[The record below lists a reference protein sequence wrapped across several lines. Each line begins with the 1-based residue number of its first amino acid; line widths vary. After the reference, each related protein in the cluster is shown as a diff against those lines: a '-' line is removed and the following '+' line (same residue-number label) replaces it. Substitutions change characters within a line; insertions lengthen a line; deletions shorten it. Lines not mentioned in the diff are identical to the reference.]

1 MNQVI
6 IHYETIADVILKM
19 ENMQK
24 ILRDN
29 FHKINELLLN
39 LPELQNSSEKET
51 LLQIIETSR
60 RKLQVFESGD
70 SSIKTSVESRE
81 KSFANSHSN
90 IQLTES
96 KDSSQNDSSLSKNL
110 KDSQPTPIGIPQVA
124 ITIQTDNHDPVPLQ
138 LGGDSSK
145 DVLKKNPDTVIQL
158 SNTAPAGHEKDIPV
172 KEPSPD
178 SKLKQPQTLAA
189 NKPESNVIQK
199 TEQDD
204 VTSKEAAVPKP
215 NPTTGIAVP
224 KRQANLK
231 STAEKQ
237 DIPKTTK
244 AVDKKFDWKNITI
257 QQIIKSK
264 YFTESAMPSAS
275 GNTGSV
281 GKLNESPGLLFH
293 PHSIAIQYWNSLY
306 SILTTLIVIYL
317 PLCLACPSTLGYPLY
332 TLSILSTI
340 TLLMDSILKYRT
352 GVFIG
357 KHLETDPKKIF
368 EHHIKNYSISFDLL
382 VIIPWVFI
390 ADAVAAGSTFD
401 SIYAVRLL
409 SLINVL
415 PFVENLFSKRRV
427 AYLSTT
433 MTNYIRLHGINAALI
448 DSIMILI
455 AMIFY
460 WHWNACSVMILR
472 KLKIS
477 EQVLF
482 NTDYDEYSAAVF
494 SAAGE
499 MLANGWGASLPGTN
513 VDRWLTVFNMIVS
526 ATFLA
531 LFIGNISAFMIGL
544 DSSGKRFN
552 ELIEEVNQYIK
563 FKGFG
568 DHLKDR
574 IIKYYQFKYSDG
586 KYFDENRILMELN
599 QPLKQYIAL
608 RECQD
613 LIVKVP
619 FFKDGDKFFIA
630 QVVMILKV
638 NYYLPGDYVIE
649 EGTTGDQMYFIAS
662 GQVEAIVNGVARAK
676 LSPGSFFGEIAL
688 LFGRMKRTASIR
700 AFTHCRLYSLS
711 RKDLNSILELNPS
724 MADRMKQVASER
736 LAQDEKAKATKAKEE
751 QEKQK
756 ILKELEAKSK
766 A

>member
-29 FHKINELLLN
+29 FHKINELLPN

-60 RKLQVFESGD
+60 RKFQAIESGD
-70 SSIKTSVESRE
+70 NSIKTSVESRE
-81 KSFANSHSN
+81 KSLVDSHSN

-96 KDSSQNDSSLSKNL
+96 KDSSQNDSCLPKNL

-138 LGGDSSK
+138 LRGESSK
-145 DVLKKNPDTVIQL
+145 DVLKKNPEIVIQL
-158 SNTAPAGHEKDIPV
+158 SNTAPTGHEKDIPV

-178 SKLKQPQTLAA
+178 SKLKQPQTLATT
-189 NKPESNVIQK
+189 KPESTVIQK
-199 TEQDD
+199 TEQND
-204 VTSKEAAVPKP
+204 VASKEVVVPKP
-215 NPTTGIAVP
+215 NPTTKIAVP
-224 KRQANLK
+224 KRQGTLK
-231 STAEKQ
+231 SMAEKQ

-264 YFTESAMPSAS
+264 YFTQSAMPSAS

-281 GKLNESPGLLFH
+281 GKLNESP
-293 PHSIAIQYWNSLY
+293 
-306 SILTTLIVIYL
+306 V
-317 PLCLACPSTLGYPLY
+317 
-332 TLSILSTI
+332 
-340 TLLMDSILKYRT
+340 LKYRT

-368 EHHIKNYSISFDLL
+368 EHHIKNYSLSFDLL

-390 ADAVAAGSTFD
+390 ADAVAAGSTSD

-568 DHLKDR
+568 DKLKDR